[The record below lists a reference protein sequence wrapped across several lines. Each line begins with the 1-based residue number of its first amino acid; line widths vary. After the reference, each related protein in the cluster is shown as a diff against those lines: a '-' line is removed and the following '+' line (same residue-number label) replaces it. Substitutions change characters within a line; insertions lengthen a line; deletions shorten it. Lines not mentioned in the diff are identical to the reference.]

1 VTAVYIITV
10 DEISSISESYFGFK
24 KNGGII
30 KEFPMELLCKEKEI
44 SYGKKDT
51 YHLNEKLL
59 FKLSDSCIDIFPFSA
74 CVGYKEY
81 GHLSKNQYIEL
92 MKYTLY
98 WYIENGQ
105 MTGFI
110 ARLLLTL
117 GYDNSDLQIV
127 WDKGSNKTPRR
138 PPFCKLPL

>member
-1 VTAVYIITV
+1 MYIIIV
-10 DEISSISESYFGFK
+10 DEISSIGESYFGFK
-24 KNGGII
+24 KGGGII
-30 KEFPMELLCKEKEI
+30 KEYPMELLCQEKEI

-59 FKLSDSCIDIFPFSA
+59 FKLMDYCVDIFPFSA

-105 MTGFI
+105 MTDFI
-110 ARLLLTL
+110 SRLLLSQGL
-117 GYDNSDLQIV
+117 HNPDLQLV
-127 WDKGSNKTPRR
+127 WEKASNKTPKR
-138 PPFCKLPL
+138 PSFCKFPLE